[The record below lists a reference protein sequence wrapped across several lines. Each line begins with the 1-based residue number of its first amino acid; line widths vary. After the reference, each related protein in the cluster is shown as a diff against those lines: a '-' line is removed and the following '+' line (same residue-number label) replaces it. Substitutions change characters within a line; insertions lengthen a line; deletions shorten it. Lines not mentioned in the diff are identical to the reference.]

1 MNVELCVTAI
11 WNGVINYHY
20 HFNSVSLH
28 SLVSSDSSGNVR
40 DVFLNDNVNFRY
52 SRYILQQIFVL

>member
-20 HFNSVSLH
+20 YSNSVSLH